1 MRKSLTNLQESDIIE
16 RIKDLKA
23 KSSIDFSKSLPTKEE
38 AIEIMKN
45 LGLPKNIINHE
56 LAVMRKAR
64 NLAHNITK
72 VEVDIELVKIGA
84 LMHDIG
90 RCVLHSMA
98 HGPVGGDII
107 RELGFK
113 SSEKLA
119 RVVER
124 HLLAG
129 LTMDEAKKFELPERS
144 YIPETIEEKLVCFS
158 DKLISGTRKVTIEKR
173 FQRWTEKHG
182 LNEFLEEQ
190 IKRAKILE
198 EEILAQIY

>member
-1 MRKSLTNLQESDIIE
+1 MRKSLNKLQKSDIDE

-23 KSSIDFSKSLPTKEE
+23 KSIIDFSKSLPTKEE

-64 NLAHNITK
+64 NLAHNITE

-107 RELGFK
+107 RKLGFK

-129 LTMDEAKKFELPERS
+129 LTIDEAKKFELPERS

-158 DKLISGTRKVTIEKR
+158 DKLHSGTRKVTIEKR
-173 FQRWTEKHG
+173 FHRWIEKHG
-182 LNEFLEEQ
+182 LNEFLKEQ
-190 IKRAKILE
+190 IKRVKILE

>member
-1 MRKSLTNLQESDIIE
+1 MRKSLNKLQKSDIDE

-23 KSSIDFSKSLPTKEE
+23 KSTIDFSKSLPTKEE

-45 LGLPKNIINHE
+45 LGLTKNIINHE

-72 VEVDIELVKIGA
+72 IKVDIELVKIGA

-107 RELGFK
+107 RKLGFK

-129 LTMDEAKKFELPERS
+129 LTIEDARKFELPERN

-158 DKLISGTRKVTIEKR
+158 DKLHSGTRKVTIEKR
-173 FQRWTEKHG
+173 FQRWIEKHG
-182 LNEFLEEQ
+182 LNEFLKEQ
-190 IKRAKILE
+190 INIVKVLE
-198 EEILAQIY
+198 EEILGQIY

>member
-1 MRKSLTNLQESDIIE
+1 MRKSMNKLQNSDLNE

-23 KSSIDFSKSLPTKEE
+23 KSNIDFSKSLPTKDE
-38 AIEIMKN
+38 AIEIMKF
-45 LGLPKNIINHE
+45 LGLPRNIINHE

-64 NLAHNITK
+64 DLAHNITK

-90 RCVLHSMA
+90 RSVIHSMA

-107 RELGFK
+107 RKLGFK

-119 RVVER
+119 KVVER

-129 LTMDEAKKFELPERS
+129 LSIDEAKLFELPERN
-144 YIPETIEEKLVCFS
+144 YIPETIEEKIVCFS
-158 DKLISGTRKVTIEKR
+158 DKLLSGTRKVSIEKR

-182 LNEFLEEQ
+182 LNDFLKEQ
-190 IKRAKILE
+190 INRAKILE

>member
-1 MRKSLTNLQESDIIE
+1 MRKSLTDLQKSDINE
-16 RIKDLKA
+16 RIKDFKA
-23 KSSIDFSKSLPTKEE
+23 QSSIDFSKPLPTKEE

-72 VEVDIELVKIGA
+72 VEVDVELVKIGA

-90 RCVLHSMA
+90 RCVIHTMA
-98 HGPVGGDII
+98 HAPVGGDIV
-107 RELGFK
+107 RKLGFE

-119 RVVER
+119 RIVER

-129 LTMDEAKKFELPERS
+129 LTMEEAKYFDLPKRN

-158 DKLISGTRKVTIEKR
+158 DKLHSGSRKVTIEKR
-173 FQRWTEKHG
+173 FQRWIGKFG

>member
-1 MRKSLTNLQESDIIE
+1 MRKSLKKKTLADVNEK
-16 RIKDLKA
+16 IKELKA
-23 KSSIDFSKSLPTKEE
+23 KSKIDFSKPLPTKDE
-38 AIEIMKN
+38 AIEIMKF
-45 LGLPKNIINHE
+45 LGLSRNIINHE

-72 VEVDIELVKIGA
+72 VKVDIELVKIGA

-90 RCVLHSMA
+90 RCVVHSME

-107 RELGFK
+107 RKLGFQ

-124 HLLAG
+124 HILAG
-129 LTMDEAKKFELPERS
+129 LTPEEALKFGLPERN

-158 DKLISGTRKVTIEKR
+158 DKLHSGSRKVTIEKR
-173 FQRWTEKHG
+173 FQRWIEKYS
-182 LNEFLEEQ
+182 LNDFLKSQ
-190 IKRAKILE
+190 INRAKNLE
-198 EEILAQIY
+198 EEILGQIF

>member
-1 MRKSLTNLQESDIIE
+1 MRKSLDKLQKSEIDE

-45 LGLPKNIINHE
+45 LALTKNIINHE

-72 VEVDIELVKIGA
+72 IKVDIELVKIGA

-90 RCVLHSMA
+90 RCVLHTMA

-107 RELGFK
+107 RKLGFK

-129 LTMDEAKKFELPERS
+129 LTIEGAKKFELPERN

-158 DKLISGTRKVTIEKR
+158 DKLHSGTRKVTIEKR
-173 FQRWTEKHG
+173 FQRWIEKHG
-182 LNEFLEEQ
+182 LNEFLKEQ
-190 IKRAKILE
+190 IDRAKMLE

>member
-1 MRKSLTNLQESDIIE
+1 MRKSLNKVQELDIEE
-16 RIKDLKA
+16 RINDLKA
-23 KSSIDFSKSLPTKEE
+23 NSIINFSKSLPTKEE
-38 AIEIMKN
+38 AIEIMKK

-64 NLAHNITK
+64 DLAHNITK

-90 RCVLHSMA
+90 RSVLHSMA
-98 HGPVGGDII
+98 HGPIGGDII
-107 RELGFK
+107 RKLGFK

-129 LTMDEAKKFELPERS
+129 ISAEEAKKFDLPERN

-158 DKLISGTRKVTIEKR
+158 DKLHSGSRKVTIEKR
-173 FQRWTEKHG
+173 FQSWIAKHG
-182 LNEFLEEQ
+182 LNPFLKGQ
-190 IKRAKILE
+190 INRAKILE
-198 EEILAQIY
+198 EEILGQIY

>member
-1 MRKSLTNLQESDIIE
+1 MRKSLNKLQASDIDE

-23 KSSIDFSKSLPTKEE
+23 KSIIDFSKSLPTKDE

-72 VEVDIELVKIGA
+72 LEVDIELVKIGA

-90 RCVLHSMA
+90 RCFIHSMA

-107 RELGFK
+107 RKLGFK

-129 LTMDEAKKFELPERS
+129 LTIDEAKKFDLPERN
-144 YIPETIEEKLVCFS
+144 YIPETIEEKIVCFS

-173 FQRWTEKHG
+173 FQRWTAKHG
-182 LNEFLEEQ
+182 SNEFLEEQ
-190 IKRAKILE
+190 INRAKVLE

>member
-1 MRKSLTNLQESDIIE
+1 MRKSLNKVQELDIEE

-23 KSSIDFSKSLPTKEE
+23 NSTIDFSKSLPTKEE
-38 AIEIMKN
+38 AIEIMKF

-64 NLAHNITK
+64 DLAHNITK
-72 VEVDIELVKIGA
+72 IEVDIELVKIGA

-107 RELGFK
+107 RKLGFK

-119 RVVER
+119 KIVER

-129 LTMDEAKKFELPERS
+129 ISADEAKKLDLPERN

-158 DKLISGTRKVTIEKR
+158 DKLHSGTRKVTIEKR
-173 FQRWTEKHG
+173 FQRWIGKHG
-182 LNEFLEEQ
+182 INDFLTEQ
-190 IKRAKILE
+190 INRAKVLE
-198 EEILAQIY
+198 EEILGQIY

>member
-1 MRKSLTNLQESDIIE
+1 MRKYLNQVQELDIEE
-16 RIKDLKA
+16 RIKVLKA
-23 KSSIDFSKSLPTKEE
+23 KSTINFSKSLPTKEE
-38 AIEIMKN
+38 AIEIMKF

-64 NLAHNITK
+64 DLAHNITK
-72 VEVDIELVKIGA
+72 VEVNNELVKIGA

-107 RELGFK
+107 RNLGFK

-129 LTMDEAKKFELPERS
+129 LTTDEAKKFGLPERN

-158 DKLISGTRKVTIEKR
+158 DKLHSGSRKVTIEKR
-173 FQRWTEKHG
+173 FQQWITKHG
-182 LNEFLEEQ
+182 LNDFLQDQ
-190 IKRAKILE
+190 INRAKGLE
-198 EEILAQIY
+198 EEILGQIY

>member
-1 MRKSLTNLQESDIIE
+1 MRKSLNKLQNSDIDE

-23 KSSIDFSKSLPTKEE
+23 KSIIDFSKSLPTKDE

-45 LGLPKNIINHE
+45 LGLPRNIINHE

-64 NLAHNITK
+64 DLAHNITK
-72 VEVDIELVKIGA
+72 VEVDVELVKIGA

-98 HGPVGGDII
+98 HGPVGGYII
-107 RELGFK
+107 RKLEFK
-113 SSEKLA
+113 ESEKLA
-119 RVVER
+119 KVVER

-129 LTMDEAKKFELPERS
+129 LTIDEAKKFELPERN
-144 YIPETIEEKLVCFS
+144 YIPETIEEKIVCFS
-158 DKLISGTRKVTIEKR
+158 DKLLSGTRKVTIEKR
-173 FQRWTEKHG
+173 FQHWIGKHG
-182 LNEFLEEQ
+182 SNEFLKNQ

>member
-1 MRKSLTNLQESDIIE
+1 MRKSLNKLQNSDIDE
-16 RIKDLKA
+16 RIKELKA
-23 KSSIDFSKSLPTKEE
+23 KSTIDFSKSLPTKEE

-45 LGLPKNIINHE
+45 LGLTKNIINHE

-72 VEVDIELVKIGA
+72 TEVDVELVKIGA

-90 RCVLHSMA
+90 RSILHTMA

-107 RELGFK
+107 RKLGFK

-119 RVVER
+119 KVVER

-129 LTMDEAKKFELPERS
+129 LTIDEAKIFELPERN

-158 DKLISGTRKVTIEKR
+158 DKLHSGTRKVTIEKR
-173 FQRWTEKHG
+173 FQGWITKHG
-182 LNEFLEEQ
+182 LNDFLKEQ
-190 IKRAKILE
+190 INRAKILE
-198 EEILAQIY
+198 EEILGQIY

>member
-1 MRKSLTNLQESDIIE
+1 MRKSLNKLQKSDIDE

-23 KSSIDFSKSLPTKEE
+23 KSIIDFSKSLPTKEE

-90 RCVLHSMA
+90 RCVLHSMT

-107 RELGFK
+107 RKLGFN

-129 LTMDEAKKFELPERS
+129 LTIDEAKKFDLPERL

-158 DKLISGTRKVTIEKR
+158 DKLLSGTRKVTIEKR
-173 FQRWTEKHG
+173 FHRWIEKHG
-182 LNEFLEEQ
+182 LNEFLKEQ
-190 IKRAKILE
+190 IKRVKILE